1 MEYSYE
7 ERPIVFPWNGND
19 IKDSIVRRI
28 HDLVDFIMFSA
39 TYVAIAGGGLAFTSC
54 FIQGIPW
61 SPSIL
66 LVMILVAFSVYNLN
80 RKTDE
85 EEDAIN
91 HQERFTFTKKF
102 EKPLFYAAIAAYA
115 IALAVGALYGWQT
128 FGIILIPIISG
139 ILYSE
144 PLLPASWSYRRLKE
158 IPVVKN
164 LVVAIAWSLPL
175 SLLPVL
181 MTSGASFTIST
192 IIAGTVFFSYFIFAS
207 VLPDIRDREGD
218 AATGV
223 QTIPVVIGV
232 ERTKAL
238 LTGINLFFGSIVVAV
253 SMRSLPLHVTLVII
267 TAVIYSQ
274 LCIWL
279 LGGLGRTNLVCDFL
293 ADGQFIFFGA
303 GLGLFIAAGIFP

>member
-1 MEYSYE
+1 MQYSYE
-7 ERPIVFPWNGND
+7 ESPAVFPWNGKE
-19 IKDSIVRRI
+19 IREGIIRRT
-28 HDLVDFIMFSA
+28 HDLVGFIMFSA

-54 FIQGIPW
+54 FIQSVPW
-61 SPSIL
+61 SISIL
-66 LVMILVAFSVYNLN
+66 MVMTLVAFSVYNLN

-91 HQERFTFTKKF
+91 HQERFTFTKRF
-102 EKPLFYAAIAAYA
+102 EKPLFYAAVTAYG
-115 IALAVGALYGWQT
+115 IALAVGALYGWRT

-175 SLLPVL
+175 ALLPVL
-181 MTSGASFTIST
+181 MTPGASFTIST
-192 IIAGTVFFSYFIFAS
+192 IVAGCIFFSYFIFAS

-223 QTIPVVIGV
+223 RTIPVVIGV
-232 ERTKAL
+232 DRTIAL
-238 LTGINLFFGSIVVAV
+238 LTCVNLLLGGIVIAIGIY
-253 SMRSLPLHVTLVII
+253 SLTLPVTLVLVA
-267 TAVIYSQ
+267 AVTYSQ

-279 LGGLGRTNLVCDFL
+279 MQGPVQIDLICDYL
-293 ADGQFIFFGA
+293 ADGQFIFFGVSI
-303 GLGLFIAAGIFP
+303 GVVMAASGFL